1 MTSIDFILDRSGS
14 MHTCVNDTL
23 GGFNFFVES
32 QKKDNPD
39 GKMSLILFAHDF
51 EYLYKDKCIN
61 NLENLNSTEYFPRGT
76 TALLDAIGKTIK
88 NSKDKQKHMIVI
100 LTDGEENSSKDYTL
114 NHINDLIEMK
124 KKEGWQFIFLGANQ
138 DAIKTGN
145 NLGIPEDSAM
155 TFNQENVYNA
165 FEGLSCAIGRQ
176 VSGQDET
183 VQFSGLERMASQ
195 QSPASP
201 NGCETFTGLA
211 RC

>member
-14 MHTCVNDTL
+14 MHSCINDTL
-23 GGFNFFVES
+23 GGFNYFVES

-39 GKMSLILFAHDF
+39 GKMSLLLFADDF
-51 EYLYKDKCIN
+51 EYVYKNKNISEID
-61 NLENLNSTEYFPRGT
+61 NLNETIYFPRGA

-88 NSKDKQKHMIVI
+88 QSVNKEKHMVVI
-100 LTDGEENSSKDYTL
+100 LTDGEENSSKKYTL
-114 NHINDLIEMK
+114 DHINDLIEMK
-124 KKEGWQFIFLGANQ
+124 KKVGWEFVFLGANQ

-145 NLGIPEDSAM
+145 MLGIPENSAM
-155 TFNQENVYNA
+155 TFNQENVFNA

-195 QSPASP
+195 PSPASP

>member
-32 QKKDNPD
+32 QKKDNPE

-51 EYLYKDKCIN
+51 EYIYKDKCVK
-61 NLENLNSTEYFPRGT
+61 NLENLHPNEYFPRGT

-88 NSKDKQKHMIVI
+88 NSKDKKNHMIVI
-100 LTDGEENSSKDYTL
+100 LTDGEENSSKKYTL
-114 NHINDLIEMK
+114 DHINDLIEMK
-124 KKEGWQFIFLGANQ
+124 KKEGWQFVFLGANQ

-145 NLGIPEDSAM
+145 NLGIPENSAM

-183 VQFSGLERMASQ
+183 VQFSCLERMASQ
-195 QSPASP
+195 PSPSSP
-201 NGCETFTGLA
+201 HGCETFTGLA